1 MQRVRPSS
9 EDEMIATFLRAEL
22 ESRRWARTIADA
34 LRRCGV
40 RRRVVTSPMLEEA
53 EENALRRRIL
63 DETRGYGRREGLFAG
78 FPENVRWDRVVLT
91 REELAA
97 VRYIDYDYWVEL
109 SGGSRLPRDAAER
122 IRAGVRVFGVP
133 NDGFLEAAAA
143 LAAGARWP
151 ELIIVSA
158 VAEGADVVLEGH
170 VRLTACALASDAVP
184 VKAELLR
191 GVSAHIDGWWAY

>member
-1 MQRVRPSS
+1 VFVVAPSS

-22 ESRRWARTIADA
+22 ESDRWNGPIADA
-34 LRRCGV
+34 LNAHGADA
-40 RRRVVTSPMLEEA
+40 RVVTRAVLTSA

-78 FPENVRWDRVVLT
+78 FPGDVRWDRVALT

-109 SGGSRLPRDAAER
+109 SGGSRLARDAAER

-133 NDGFLEAAAA
+133 NDGFLDAATA

-151 ELIIVSA
+151 ELILVSA
-158 VAEGADVVLEGH
+158 VAEGGDVVLEGH
-170 VRLTACALASDAVP
+170 VRLTAYALAPEAVP
-184 VKAELLR
+184 AQVEVLR
-191 GVSAHIDGWWAY
+191 GVSLAIEDWWAY